1 MALIFVVDDHED
13 SCRVMGKVL
22 GYLGHQATCF
32 ESGEALLAVLEVDL
46 PDAIIL
52 DLMMPEMDGLEVL
65 SIVKSAPRTADVK
78 VIIHSATAD
87 PAGVRTAK
95 ARGADDIRHKGA
107 LELGQVEEELGCLLR
122 AEVGSGNA

>member
-1 MALIFVVDDHED
+1 MALIFVVDDHQD

-32 ESGEALLAVLEVDL
+32 ESGEAMLAGLEVDL

-65 SIVKSAPRTADVK
+65 SIVKSASRTADVK

-87 PAGVRTAK
+87 PRVVRTAK
-95 ARGADDIRHKGA
+95 ARGAAAIWHKGA
-107 LELGQVEEELGCLLR
+107 LELGQVEQELGDLLG
-122 AEVGSGNA
+122 AAAGSGH